1 MLIRSLSAIV
11 MVALVLGAIR
21 LGSPYFEAL
30 ISIIGFVAIV
40 EWYKLILFNRLKI
53 LNLFL
58 MVLGIL
64 YIVVPSLILIWL
76 RNNGPEGVYFVL
88 WFLIVIW
95 STDVGAYFFGKSI
108 GGVKLAPKISPN
120 KTWAGFF
127 GGLGSAVVATLIFGF
142 IFHPFWDGY
151 LLFWACVGLSIIGQ
165 VGDLFE
171 SWCKRRLGVKD
182 SGKIIPGHG
191 GVLDRVDSI
200 LLSAPVAGLFVITF
214 QTHEISF

>member
-1 MLIRSLSAIV
+1 MYLRMLIRSLSAIV
-11 MVALVLGAIR
+11 MVAIVLGAIR

-53 LNLFL
+53 LNLFF

-127 GGLGSAVVATLIFGF
+127 GGLGSAVVATSIFGF

-151 LLFWACVGLSIIGQ
+151 LLFWACVGL
-165 VGDLFE
+165 
-171 SWCKRRLGVKD
+171 
-182 SGKIIPGHG
+182 
-191 GVLDRVDSI
+191 
-200 LLSAPVAGLFVITF
+200 
-214 QTHEISF
+214 

>member
-1 MLIRSLSAIV
+1 MLMRFLSAIV
-11 MVALVLGAIR
+11 MVILVLAAIR
-21 LGSPYFEAL
+21 MGFPYFEAL
-30 ISIIGFVAIV
+30 IAIV
-40 EWYKLILFNRLKI
+40 GLIAIIEWYNLILSNRPKI
-53 LNLFL
+53 LNAVF

-64 YIVVPSLILIWL
+64 YIVLPCLILIWL
-76 RNNGPEGVYFVL
+76 RNSSPYGMYFVL
-88 WFLIVIW
+88 WFLVVVW

-108 GGVKLAPKISPN
+108 GGLKLAPKISPN

-127 GGLGSAVVATLIFGF
+127 GGLCCAIIATLMFDFFSPPLFGVGTF
-142 IFHPFWDGY
+142 
-151 LLFWACVGLSIIGQ
+151 LLACVGISIVGQ

-182 SGKIIPGHG
+182 SSKIIPGHG
-191 GVLDRVDSI
+191 GILDRVDSI